1 MGQWRRQVRGW
12 SNRRVRGERRG
23 SVGGWHR
30 GGGTVAHACGFVKCL
45 NCDWGIE
52 NSLHWVLDMAFHED
66 RSRVRTGNAD
76 QNLAV
81 VRHMAVN
88 MLKQETTAK
97 VGIKAKRKKAGWDY
111 DYLLKVLST

>member
-1 MGQWRRQVRGW
+1 M
-12 SNRRVRGERRG
+12 
-23 SVGGWHR
+23 VGI

-45 NCDWGIE
+45 NCDWGTE

-111 DYLLKVLST
+111 EYLLKVLST